1 MPWFTSI
8 RVADINLAR
17 VFGQRFV
24 PNDLTVTE
32 INNTAT
38 KWLETNGEPRNE
50 NPSWTEMIVLMH
62 ETHFELFI
70 THTKLSRTS
79 VYLHAID
86 PQISSFSET
95 IKTWVMRTDCRYQ
108 TFVSSWSQID
118 HNSYFRGF
126 ACCEDRLH
134 EKNGFHGMLIGNQ
147 RSSLTH
153 ARGEDQWTH
162 LKLIIHSSD
171 WNKASL
177 SFFVEDPEK
186 LFGWVYIF
194 G

>member
-17 VFGQRFV
+17 VLGQRFV
-24 PNDLTVTE
+24 PNDLTVAE

-50 NPSWTEMIVLMH
+50 NPSWTEMIVFTH

-118 HNSYFRGF
+118 HNFYFRGLLVVKIVCMKRMDF
-126 ACCEDRLH
+126 MECWLAIKEARW
-134 EKNGFHGMLIGNQ
+134 
-147 RSSLTH
+147 LTR
-153 ARGEDQWTH
+153 AGKINERT
-162 LKLIIHSSD
+162 
-171 WNKASL
+171 WN
-177 SFFVEDPEK
+177 
-186 LFGWVYIF
+186 W
-194 G
+194 